1 MSYIVEIAKGHPG
14 NRGEFIEKKD
24 LVKEIASIGNQPLF
38 RSYYAFDNNVLEHVE
53 SFQSIKG
60 YKGTV
65 YCDQIIL
72 DIDKGQ
78 DTIDHLVDRV
88 RKFIDLLIGQYKFP
102 DNYIQPYFS
111 GSGYHI
117 KIPDVFGFIPSPS
130 LPRVVK
136 ETLVSYFPQADPIY
150 DYARLIR
157 VSYTVNEKTGLY
169 KVPLTIDEIF
179 DMSALGH
186 QQLAGSG
193 IKRDITINT
202 VKEPEKLLDIKVN
215 KPSANTNVLNH
226 YTNNNANTNAIA
238 SCVQSM
244 YHEGPQQ
251 GTRHDKLM
259 AIGSVWMRQ
268 GIPVQA
274 TTDALQRWAHNED
287 ESEVA
292 RVIHDVYENNYRPS
306 CNHPILDRYCED
318 KCIFYGAKQQGKDG
332 LMHVK
337 DAKTLEEKFAEH
349 VQNEDLNDRINIKD
363 TMSWLDTDF
372 FIKPGHM
379 TTLLGNT
386 GMGKTAFLQWLITKF
401 QKKTLWL
408 SLEMD
413 ELEMYSRFCQI
424 VNKMTTAEV
433 YEHYKT
439 TANTLSDNLKYIN
452 IIIDHMEL
460 QSIKRLVAI
469 EQPEILVIDTIDA
482 VNVPRLKQG
491 TTEHID
497 TVINGVREMTNRNRT
512 MSFVVSHVSKAASE
526 QNLNVLSGKGSTHIA
541 TKSDNVVSIEG
552 VRSNPKRMFKVHK
565 ARSQDSFT
573 TYLSF
578 NPTIFNFEKYDES
591 NR

>member
-1 MSYIVEIAKGHPG
+1 MSHVIEIARKHPG

-24 LVKEIASIGNQPLF
+24 LIKAIAESSNEPLF
-38 RSYYAFDNNVLEHVE
+38 RSYYSFDNNILEHVNQ
-53 SFQSIKG
+53 FNSIKG
-60 YKGTV
+60 YNGVV

-72 DIDKGQ
+72 DIDRGQ
-78 DTIDHLVDRV
+78 DTIDHLVDRL

-102 DNYIQPYFS
+102 EEYIQPYYS

-117 KIPDVFGFIPSPS
+117 RIPDVFGFIPSPS
-130 LPRVVK
+130 LPRIVK
-136 ETLVSYFPQADPIY
+136 DTLVSYFPQADPIY

-157 VSYTVNEKTGLY
+157 VPYTINEKTGLY

-179 DMSALGH
+179 DLSALGH
-186 QQLAGSG
+186 QQIASKGV
-193 IKRDITINT
+193 KRDIKINN
-202 VKEPEKLLDIKVN
+202 VEKAERLLDIKVN
-215 KPSANTNVLNH
+215 KPSSSTNIVNH
-226 YTNNNANTNAIA
+226 YTNNDSNTNAIA
-238 SCVQSM
+238 TCVQKM

-268 GIPVQA
+268 GIPEQA
-274 TTDALQRWAHNED
+274 TSDSLKAWAHNED
-287 ESEVA
+287 ESEVS

-306 CNHPILDRYCED
+306 CNHPVLDKYCDE
-318 KCIFYGAKQQGKDG
+318 KCIFYGAKKEGKDG
-332 LMHVK
+332 LLHVK

-349 VQNEDLNDRINIKD
+349 VQTEDLSDRINIKD
-363 TMSWLDTDF
+363 TMTWIPEDF

-401 QKKTLWL
+401 KKKTLWL

-413 ELEMYSRFCQI
+413 ELEMYSRFVQI
-424 VNKMTTAEV
+424 VNGMTTEQV

-439 TANTLSDNLKYIN
+439 NANTLSKDLNYIN

-482 VNVPRLKQG
+482 VNVPRVKQG

-512 MSFVVSHVSKAASE
+512 ISFVVSHVSKAASE
-526 QNLNVLSGKGSTHIA
+526 NSLNVLSGKGSTHIA

-552 VRSNPKRMFKVHK
+552 ERHSAKRMFKVHK
-565 ARSQDSFT
+565 ARSQDAFT
-573 TYLSF
+573 THLSF
-578 NPTIFNFEKYDES
+578 NPQVFDFTKYES
-591 NR
+591 KL